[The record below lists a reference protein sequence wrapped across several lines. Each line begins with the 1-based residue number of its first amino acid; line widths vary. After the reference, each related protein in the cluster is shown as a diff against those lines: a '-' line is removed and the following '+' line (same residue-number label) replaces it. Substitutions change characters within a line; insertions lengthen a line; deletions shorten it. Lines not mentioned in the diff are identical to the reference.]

1 MLFYFAS
8 HFLET
13 KNTKGPPTVSYPK
26 QSKESDWI
34 EDLIESHN
42 SALELIKKLKKSQE
56 TIEAQRRVENSSG
69 QSSRAG
75 FDEDETFKWIKSR
88 SRLCGMNP
96 CREKKQDLKQIL
108 RRKLNIKG

>member
-1 MLFYFAS
+1 MS
-8 HFLET
+8 
-13 KNTKGPPTVSYPK
+13 TVRYPES
-26 QSKESDWI
+26 SKESDWI

-42 SALELIKKLKKSQE
+42 SALEIIKKLKKSQE

-88 SRLCGMNP
+88 SRLCWVDSSEN
-96 CREKKQDLKQIL
+96 QIRL
-108 RRKLNIKG
+108 RDQWYRSY